1 MKTFSIPYH
10 TGSREFSLPDANVK
24 AVLEA
29 PLHNYKPDAGQEE
42 LVRRALAAPIGSPR
56 LRDLAKGRRKV
67 VLVTSDHTRSVPSR
81 ITLPILLEEIRAG
94 SPDADI
100 TILIA
105 TGLHR
110 ATTLEEQKRM
120 FGEEIVAREKISI
133 NNAFDPSA
141 FVHVCR
147 LPSGADFWVN
157 RLAVECDLL
166 LAEGFIE
173 PHFFAGYSGGRK
185 SILPGVCSRVT
196 VLGNHCAEFIDDP
209 KARMGVLDG
218 NPINR
223 DMERAARMAKL
234 AYIVNVVVNEAH
246 EVVAAFAGDPIEAH
260 HAGCAYLA
268 RYCEVEQKQ
277 KAGIVITSNGGAPLD
292 QNAYQAVKGLTAA
305 ADAAADG
312 AALIICAE
320 CADGIGG
327 DSFYK
332 ALSECA
338 GPTELLEEIRRVPM
352 DETVPDQWQYQ
363 ILARILEKH
372 HVYFVAR
379 KEMEEAVNA
388 MKMEYAPSLEE
399 AYARARALKGAS
411 ARVAVIPNG
420 VSLIIKQENRT
431 TEYAAPKAPAF
442 AVARGSG
449 AAFPQ
454 KEWKH
459 GETL

>member
-1 MKTFSIPYH
+1 MEIKIPYGKTFQTLNIEEGFELLESKIQ
-10 TGSREFSLPDANVK
+10 E
-24 AVLEA
+24 LEA
-29 PLHNYKPDAGQEE
+29 GADGGAI
-42 LVRRALAAPIGSPR
+42 VRAAMDSPIGSPK
-56 LRDLAKGRRKV
+56 LRELAAGKKNA
-67 VLVTSDHTRSVPSR
+67 VLIISDHTRPVPSKD
-81 ITLPILLEEIRAG
+81 IVPFMLEELRAG
-94 SPDADI
+94 NPDIEI
-100 TILIA
+100 TMLVA
-105 TGLHR
+105 TGCHR
-110 ATTLEEQKRM
+110 GTTPEELVHKL
-120 FGEEIVAREKISI
+120 GEDIVSREHIV
-133 NNAFDPSA
+133 
-141 FVHVCR
+141 VHDCDSSPLTDLGP
-147 LPSGADFWVN
+147 LPSGARLVVN
-157 RLAVECDLL
+157 SLVAQAELVVS
-166 LAEGFIE
+166 EGFIE

-196 VLGNHCAEFIDDP
+196 VLGNHCADFIDDP
-209 KARMGVLDG
+209 KARMGVIDA

-234 AYIVNVVVNEAH
+234 AYIVNVVVNEEH

-277 KAGIVITSNGGAPLD
+277 KADIVITSNGGAPLD
-292 QNAYQAVKGLTAA
+292 QNAYQAVKGLTTA

-338 GPTELLEEIRRVPM
+338 GPTELLDEIRRVPM

-388 MKMEYAPSLEE
+388 MKMEFAPSLEE

-420 VSLIIKQENRT
+420 VSLIIKQ
-431 TEYAAPKAPAF
+431 
-442 AVARGSG
+442 
-449 AAFPQ
+449 
-454 KEWKH
+454 
-459 GETL
+459 

>member
-1 MKTFSIPYH
+1 MEIKIPYGKTFQTLNIEEGFELLESKIQ
-10 TGSREFSLPDANVK
+10 E
-24 AVLEA
+24 LEA
-29 PLHNYKPDAGQEE
+29 GADGGAI
-42 LVRRALAAPIGSPR
+42 VRAAMDSPIGSPK
-56 LRDLAKGRRKV
+56 LRELAAGKKNA
-67 VLVTSDHTRSVPSR
+67 VLIISDHTRPVPSKD
-81 ITLPILLEEIRAG
+81 IVPFMLEELRAG
-94 SPDADI
+94 NPDIEI
-100 TILIA
+100 TMLVA
-105 TGLHR
+105 TGCHR
-110 ATTLEEQKRM
+110 GTTPEELVHKL
-120 FGEEIVAREKISI
+120 GEDIVSREHIV
-133 NNAFDPSA
+133 
-141 FVHVCR
+141 VHDCDSSPLTDLGP
-147 LPSGADFWVN
+147 LPSGARLVVN
-157 RLAVECDLL
+157 SLVAQAELVVS
-166 LAEGFIE
+166 EGFIE

-185 SILPGVCSRVT
+185 SILPGICSRVT
-196 VLGNHCAEFIDDP
+196 VLGNHCAAFIDDP
-209 KARMGVLDG
+209 KARMGVIDG

-292 QNAYQAVKGLTAA
+292 QNAYQAVKGLTTA

-388 MKMEYAPSLEE
+388 MKMEYAPSLDE

-420 VSLIIKQENRT
+420 VSLIIKQ
-431 TEYAAPKAPAF
+431 
-442 AVARGSG
+442 
-449 AAFPQ
+449 
-454 KEWKH
+454 
-459 GETL
+459 

>member
-1 MKTFSIPYH
+1 MEIKIPYGKTFQTLNIEEGFELLESKIQ
-10 TGSREFSLPDANVK
+10 E
-24 AVLEA
+24 LEA
-29 PLHNYKPDAGQEE
+29 GADGGAI
-42 LVRRALAAPIGSPR
+42 VRAAMDSPIGSPK
-56 LRDLAKGRRKV
+56 LRELAAGKKNA
-67 VLVTSDHTRSVPSR
+67 VLIISDHTRPVPSKD
-81 ITLPILLEEIRAG
+81 IVPFMLEELRAG
-94 SPDADI
+94 NPDIEI
-100 TILIA
+100 TMLVA
-105 TGLHR
+105 TGCHR
-110 ATTLEEQKRM
+110 GTTPEELVHKL
-120 FGEEIVAREKISI
+120 GEDIVSREHIV
-133 NNAFDPSA
+133 
-141 FVHVCR
+141 VHDCDSSPLTDLGP
-147 LPSGADFWVN
+147 LPSGARLVVN
-157 RLAVECDLL
+157 SLVAQADLVVS
-166 LAEGFIE
+166 EGFIE

-196 VLGNHCAEFIDDP
+196 VLGNHCADFIDDP
-209 KARMGVLDG
+209 KARMGVIDG

-277 KAGIVITSNGGAPLD
+277 KADIVITSNGGAPLD
-292 QNAYQAVKGLTAA
+292 QNAYQAVKGLTTA

-338 GPTELLEEIRRVPM
+338 NPEELLEDIRRVPM

-420 VSLIIKQENRT
+420 VSLIIKQ
-431 TEYAAPKAPAF
+431 
-442 AVARGSG
+442 
-449 AAFPQ
+449 
-454 KEWKH
+454 
-459 GETL
+459 

>member
-1 MKTFSIPYH
+1 MEIKIPYGKTFQTLNIEEGFELLESKIQELEAGADGGAIVRAAMDSPIV
-10 TGSREFSLPDANVK
+10 SPKLRELAAGKKN
-24 AVLEA
+24 AVL
-29 PLHNYKPDAGQEE
+29 
-42 LVRRALAAPIGSPR
+42 II
-56 LRDLAKGRRKV
+56 
-67 VLVTSDHTRSVPSR
+67 SDHTRPVPSKD
-81 ITLPILLEEIRAG
+81 IVPFMLEELRAG
-94 SPDADI
+94 NPDIEI
-100 TILIA
+100 TMLVA
-105 TGLHR
+105 TGCHR
-110 ATTLEEQKRM
+110 GTTPEELVHKL
-120 FGEEIVAREKISI
+120 GEDIVSREHIV
-133 NNAFDPSA
+133 
-141 FVHVCR
+141 VHDCDSSPLTDLGP
-147 LPSGADFWVN
+147 LPSGARLVVN
-157 RLAVECDLL
+157 SLVAQADLVVS
-166 LAEGFIE
+166 EGFIE

-196 VLGNHCAEFIDDP
+196 VLGNHCAAFIDDP
-209 KARMGVLDG
+209 KARMGVIDG

-277 KAGIVITSNGGAPLD
+277 KADIVITSNGGAPLD
-292 QNAYQAVKGLTAA
+292 QNAYQAVKGLTTA

-338 GPTELLEEIRRVPM
+338 GPTELLDEIRRVPM

-420 VSLIIKQENRT
+420 VSLIIKQ
-431 TEYAAPKAPAF
+431 
-442 AVARGSG
+442 
-449 AAFPQ
+449 
-454 KEWKH
+454 
-459 GETL
+459 

>member
-1 MKTFSIPYH
+1 MEIKIPYGKTFQTLNIEEGFELLESKIQELEAGADGGAIVRAAMESPI
-10 TGSREFSLPDANVK
+10 GAPKLRELAAGKKN
-24 AVLEA
+24 AVL
-29 PLHNYKPDAGQEE
+29 
-42 LVRRALAAPIGSPR
+42 II
-56 LRDLAKGRRKV
+56 
-67 VLVTSDHTRSVPSR
+67 SDHTRPVPSKQ
-81 ITLPILLEEIRAG
+81 IVPYMLEELRDG
-94 SPDADI
+94 NPDIDI
-100 TILIA
+100 TMLVA
-105 TGLHR
+105 TGCHR
-110 ATTLEEQKRM
+110 GTTPEELVHKL
-120 FGEEIVAREKISI
+120 GEEIVSREHIV
-133 NNAFDPSA
+133 
-141 FVHVCR
+141 VHDCDSSPLTDLGP
-147 LPSGADFWVN
+147 LPSGARLVVN
-157 RLAVECDLL
+157 SLVAQADLVVS
-166 LAEGFIE
+166 EGFIE

-196 VLGNHCAEFIDDP
+196 VLGNHCADFIDDP
-209 KARMGVLDG
+209 KSRMGVIDG

-246 EVVAAFAGDPIEAH
+246 EVVAAFAGDAIEAH

-268 RYCEVEQKQ
+268 KYCEVEQKR
-277 KAGIVITSNGGAPLD
+277 KADIVITSNGGAPLD
-292 QNAYQAVKGLTAA
+292 QNAYQAVKGLTTA
-305 ADAAADG
+305 ADAAAEG

-338 GPTELLEEIRRVPM
+338 GPTKLLEEIRRIPM

-372 HVYFVAR
+372 RVYFVAR

-411 ARVAVIPNG
+411 ASVAVIPNG
-420 VSLIIKQENRT
+420 VSLIIKQ
-431 TEYAAPKAPAF
+431 
-442 AVARGSG
+442 
-449 AAFPQ
+449 
-454 KEWKH
+454 
-459 GETL
+459 

>member
-1 MKTFSIPYH
+1 MEIKIPYGK
-10 TGSREFSLPDANVK
+10 TCQTLEIKEEFQLIESKIQELGRAADEDKIVLDAM
-24 AVLEA
+24 AS
-29 PLHNYKPDAGQEE
+29 
-42 LVRRALAAPIGSPR
+42 PIASPR
-56 LRDLAKGRRKV
+56 LRELAAGKKNAV
-67 VLVTSDHTRSVPSR
+67 VIISDHTRPVPSKKIIPHMLAELR
-81 ITLPILLEEIRAG
+81 EGNPDIDITLLV
-94 SPDADI
+94 
-100 TILIA
+100 A
-105 TGLHR
+105 TGCHR
-110 ATTLEEQKRM
+110 GTTPDELVHKL
-120 FGEEIVAREKISI
+120 GEDIASREHI
-133 NNAFDPSA
+133 A
-141 FVHVCR
+141 VHDCDSSPLTDLGP
-147 LPSGADFWVN
+147 LPSGARLVVN
-157 RLAVECDLL
+157 SLVAQADLVVS
-166 LAEGFIE
+166 EGFIE

-196 VLGNHCAEFIDDP
+196 VLGNHCAAFIDDP
-209 KARMGVLDG
+209 KARMGVIDG

-277 KAGIVITSNGGAPLD
+277 KADIVITSNGGAPLD
-292 QNAYQAVKGLTAA
+292 QNAYQAVKGLTTA

-338 GPTELLEEIRRVPM
+338 GPTELLDEIRRVPM

-411 ARVAVIPNG
+411 AGVAVIPNG
-420 VSLIIKQENRT
+420 VSLIIKQ
-431 TEYAAPKAPAF
+431 
-442 AVARGSG
+442 
-449 AAFPQ
+449 
-454 KEWKH
+454 
-459 GETL
+459 

>member
-1 MKTFSIPYH
+1 MEIKIPYGKTFQTLNIEEGFELLESKIQ
-10 TGSREFSLPDANVK
+10 E
-24 AVLEA
+24 LEA
-29 PLHNYKPDAGQEE
+29 GADGGAI
-42 LVRRALAAPIGSPR
+42 VRAAMDSPIGSPK
-56 LRDLAKGRRKV
+56 LRELAAGKKNA
-67 VLVTSDHTRSVPSR
+67 VLIISDHTRPVPSKD
-81 ITLPILLEEIRAG
+81 IVPFMLEELRAG
-94 SPDADI
+94 NPDIEI
-100 TILIA
+100 TMLVA
-105 TGLHR
+105 TGCHR
-110 ATTLEEQKRM
+110 GTTPEELVHKL
-120 FGEEIVAREKISI
+120 GEDIVSREHIV
-133 NNAFDPSA
+133 
-141 FVHVCR
+141 VHDCDSSPLTDLGP
-147 LPSGADFWVN
+147 LPSGARLVVN
-157 RLAVECDLL
+157 SLVANADLVVS
-166 LAEGFIE
+166 EGFIE
-173 PHFFAGYSGGRK
+173 PHFFAGFSGGRK

-196 VLGNHCAEFIDDP
+196 VLGNHCAAFIDDP
-209 KARMGVLDG
+209 KARMGVIDG

-268 RYCEVEQKQ
+268 RYCEVEQER
-277 KAGIVITSNGGAPLD
+277 KADIVITSNGGAPLD
-292 QNAYQAVKGLTAA
+292 QNAYQAVKGLTTA

-420 VSLIIKQENRT
+420 VSLIIKQ
-431 TEYAAPKAPAF
+431 
-442 AVARGSG
+442 
-449 AAFPQ
+449 
-454 KEWKH
+454 
-459 GETL
+459 

>member
-1 MKTFSIPYH
+1 MEIKIPYGKTFQTLNIEEGFELLESKIQ
-10 TGSREFSLPDANVK
+10 E
-24 AVLEA
+24 LEA
-29 PLHNYKPDAGQEE
+29 GADGGAI
-42 LVRRALAAPIGSPR
+42 VRAAMDSPIGSPK
-56 LRDLAKGRRKV
+56 LRELAAGKKNA
-67 VLVTSDHTRSVPSR
+67 VLIISDHTRPVPSKD
-81 ITLPILLEEIRAG
+81 IVPFMLEELRAG
-94 SPDADI
+94 NPDIEI
-100 TILIA
+100 TMLVA
-105 TGLHR
+105 TGCHR
-110 ATTLEEQKRM
+110 GTTPEELVHKL
-120 FGEEIVAREKISI
+120 GEDIVSREHIV
-133 NNAFDPSA
+133 
-141 FVHVCR
+141 VHDCDSSPLTDLGP
-147 LPSGADFWVN
+147 LPSGARLVVN
-157 RLAVECDLL
+157 SLVAQADLVVS
-166 LAEGFIE
+166 EGFIE

-196 VLGNHCAEFIDDP
+196 VLGNHCAAFIDDP
-209 KARMGVLDG
+209 KARMGVIDG

-292 QNAYQAVKGLTAA
+292 QNAYQAVKGLTTA

-379 KEMEEAVNA
+379 KDMEEAVNA

-420 VSLIIKQENRT
+420 VSLIIKQ
-431 TEYAAPKAPAF
+431 
-442 AVARGSG
+442 
-449 AAFPQ
+449 
-454 KEWKH
+454 
-459 GETL
+459 

>member
-1 MKTFSIPYH
+1 MEIKIPYGKTFQTLNIEEGFELLESKIQ
-10 TGSREFSLPDANVK
+10 E
-24 AVLEA
+24 LEA
-29 PLHNYKPDAGQEE
+29 GADGGAI
-42 LVRRALAAPIGSPR
+42 VRAAMDSPIGSPK
-56 LRDLAKGRRKV
+56 LRELATGKKNA
-67 VLVTSDHTRSVPSR
+67 VLIISDHTRPVPSKD
-81 ITLPILLEEIRAG
+81 IVPFMLEELRAG
-94 SPDADI
+94 NPDIEI
-100 TILIA
+100 TMLVA
-105 TGLHR
+105 TGCHR
-110 ATTLEEQKRM
+110 GTTPEELVHKL
-120 FGEEIVAREKISI
+120 GEDIVSREHIV
-133 NNAFDPSA
+133 
-141 FVHVCR
+141 VHDCDSSPLTDLGP
-147 LPSGADFWVN
+147 LPSGARLVVN
-157 RLAVECDLL
+157 SLVAQAELVVS
-166 LAEGFIE
+166 EGFIE

-196 VLGNHCAEFIDDP
+196 VLGNHCADFIDDP

-234 AYIVNVVVNEAH
+234 AYIVNVVVNEDH
-246 EVVAAFAGDPIEAH
+246 EVVAAFAGDAVEAH

-268 RYCEVEQKQ
+268 KYCEVEQER
-277 KAGIVITSNGGAPLD
+277 KADIVITSNGGAPLD
-292 QNAYQAVKGLTAA
+292 QNAYQAVKGLTTA

-332 ALSECA
+332 ALSKCA
-338 GPTELLEEIRRVPM
+338 NPEELLEDIRRVPM

-388 MKMEYAPSLEE
+388 MKMEYAPTLEE

-411 ARVAVIPNG
+411 SSVAVIPNG
-420 VSLIIKQENRT
+420 VSLIIKQ
-431 TEYAAPKAPAF
+431 
-442 AVARGSG
+442 
-449 AAFPQ
+449 
-454 KEWKH
+454 
-459 GETL
+459 

>member
-1 MKTFSIPYH
+1 MEIKIPYGKTFQTLNIEEGFELLESKIQ
-10 TGSREFSLPDANVK
+10 E
-24 AVLEA
+24 LEA
-29 PLHNYKPDAGQEE
+29 GADGGAI
-42 LVRRALAAPIGSPR
+42 VRAAMDSPIGSPK
-56 LRDLAKGRRKV
+56 LRELAAGKKNA
-67 VLVTSDHTRSVPSR
+67 VLIISDHTRPVPSKD
-81 ITLPILLEEIRAG
+81 IVPFMLEELRAG
-94 SPDADI
+94 NPDIEI
-100 TILIA
+100 TMLVA
-105 TGLHR
+105 TGCHR
-110 ATTLEEQKRM
+110 GTTPEELVHKL
-120 FGEEIVAREKISI
+120 GEDIVSREHIV
-133 NNAFDPSA
+133 
-141 FVHVCR
+141 VHDCDSSPLTDLGP
-147 LPSGADFWVN
+147 LPSGARLVVN
-157 RLAVECDLL
+157 SLVAQADLVVS
-166 LAEGFIE
+166 EGFIE

-196 VLGNHCAEFIDDP
+196 VLGNHCAAFIDDP
-209 KARMGVLDG
+209 KARMGVIDG

-277 KAGIVITSNGGAPLD
+277 KADIVITSNGGAPLD
-292 QNAYQAVKGLTAA
+292 QNAYQAVKGLTTA

-338 GPTELLEEIRRVPM
+338 GPTELLDEIRRVPM

-411 ARVAVIPNG
+411 AGVAVIPNG
-420 VSLIIKQENRT
+420 VSLIIKQ
-431 TEYAAPKAPAF
+431 
-442 AVARGSG
+442 
-449 AAFPQ
+449 
-454 KEWKH
+454 
-459 GETL
+459 

>member
-1 MKTFSIPYH
+1 MEIKIPYGKTFQTLNIEEGFELLESKIQ
-10 TGSREFSLPDANVK
+10 E
-24 AVLEA
+24 LEA
-29 PLHNYKPDAGQEE
+29 GADGGAI
-42 LVRRALAAPIGSPR
+42 VRAAMDSPIGSPK
-56 LRDLAKGRRKV
+56 LRELAAGKKNA
-67 VLVTSDHTRSVPSR
+67 VLIISDHTRPVPSKD
-81 ITLPILLEEIRAG
+81 IVPFMLEELRAG
-94 SPDADI
+94 NPDIEI
-100 TILIA
+100 TMLVA
-105 TGLHR
+105 TGCHR
-110 ATTLEEQKRM
+110 GTTPEELVHKL
-120 FGEEIVAREKISI
+120 GEDIVSREHIV
-133 NNAFDPSA
+133 
-141 FVHVCR
+141 VHDCDSSPLTDLGP
-147 LPSGADFWVN
+147 LPSGARLVVN
-157 RLAVECDLL
+157 SLVAQAELVVS
-166 LAEGFIE
+166 EGFIE

-196 VLGNHCAEFIDDP
+196 VLGNHCADFIDDP
-209 KARMGVLDG
+209 KARMGVIDG

-277 KAGIVITSNGGAPLD
+277 KADIVITSNGGAPLD
-292 QNAYQAVKGLTAA
+292 QNAYQSVKGLTTA

-338 GPTELLEEIRRVPM
+338 NPEELLEEIRRVPM

-420 VSLIIKQENRT
+420 VSLIIKQ
-431 TEYAAPKAPAF
+431 
-442 AVARGSG
+442 
-449 AAFPQ
+449 
-454 KEWKH
+454 
-459 GETL
+459 

>member
-1 MKTFSIPYH
+1 MEIKIPYGKTFQTLNIEEGFELLESKIQ
-10 TGSREFSLPDANVK
+10 E
-24 AVLEA
+24 LEA
-29 PLHNYKPDAGQEE
+29 GADGGAI
-42 LVRRALAAPIGSPR
+42 VRAAMDSTIGSPK
-56 LRDLAKGRRKV
+56 LRELAVGKKNA
-67 VLVTSDHTRSVPSR
+67 VLIISDHTRPVPSKD
-81 ITLPILLEEIRAG
+81 IVPFMLEELRAG
-94 SPDADI
+94 NPDIEI
-100 TILIA
+100 TMLVA
-105 TGLHR
+105 TGCHR
-110 ATTLEEQKRM
+110 GTTPEELVHKL
-120 FGEEIVAREKISI
+120 GEDIVSREHIV
-133 NNAFDPSA
+133 
-141 FVHVCR
+141 VHDCDSSPLTDLGP
-147 LPSGADFWVN
+147 LPSGARLVVN
-157 RLAVECDLL
+157 SLVAQADLVVS
-166 LAEGFIE
+166 EGFIE

-234 AYIVNVVVNEAH
+234 AYIVNVVVNEEH
-246 EVVAAFAGDPIEAH
+246 EVVAAFAGDAVEAH

-268 RYCEVEQKQ
+268 KYCEVEQER
-277 KAGIVITSNGGAPLD
+277 KADIVITSNGGAPLD
-292 QNAYQAVKGLTAA
+292 QNAYQAVKGLTTA

-338 GPTELLEEIRRVPM
+338 NPEELLEDIRRVPM

-388 MKMEYAPSLEE
+388 MKMEYAPTLEE

-411 ARVAVIPNG
+411 SSVAVIPNG
-420 VSLIIKQENRT
+420 VSLIIKQ
-431 TEYAAPKAPAF
+431 
-442 AVARGSG
+442 
-449 AAFPQ
+449 
-454 KEWKH
+454 
-459 GETL
+459 

>member
-1 MKTFSIPYH
+1 MEIKIPYGKTFQTLNIEEGFELLESKIQ
-10 TGSREFSLPDANVK
+10 E
-24 AVLEA
+24 LEA
-29 PLHNYKPDAGQEE
+29 GADGGAI
-42 LVRRALAAPIGSPR
+42 VRAAMDSPIGSPK
-56 LRDLAKGRRKV
+56 LRELAAGKKNA
-67 VLVTSDHTRSVPSR
+67 VLIISDHTRPVPSKD
-81 ITLPILLEEIRAG
+81 IVPFMLEELRAG
-94 SPDADI
+94 NPDIEI
-100 TILIA
+100 TMLVA
-105 TGLHR
+105 TGCHR
-110 ATTLEEQKRM
+110 GTTPEELVHKL
-120 FGEEIVAREKISI
+120 GEDIVSREHIV
-133 NNAFDPSA
+133 
-141 FVHVCR
+141 VHDCDSSPLTDLGP
-147 LPSGADFWVN
+147 LPSGARLVVN
-157 RLAVECDLL
+157 SLVAQADLVVS
-166 LAEGFIE
+166 EGFIE

-196 VLGNHCAEFIDDP
+196 VLGNHCADFIDDP
-209 KARMGVLDG
+209 KARMGVIDG

-277 KAGIVITSNGGAPLD
+277 KADIVITSNGGAPLD
-292 QNAYQAVKGLTAA
+292 QNAYQAVKGLTTA

-420 VSLIIKQENRT
+420 VSLIIKQ
-431 TEYAAPKAPAF
+431 
-442 AVARGSG
+442 
-449 AAFPQ
+449 
-454 KEWKH
+454 
-459 GETL
+459 

>member
-1 MKTFSIPYH
+1 MEIKIPYGKTFQTLNIEEGFELLESKIQ
-10 TGSREFSLPDANVK
+10 E
-24 AVLEA
+24 LEA
-29 PLHNYKPDAGQEE
+29 GADGGAI
-42 LVRRALAAPIGSPR
+42 VRAAMDSPIGSPK
-56 LRDLAKGRRKV
+56 LRELAAGKKNA
-67 VLVTSDHTRSVPSR
+67 VLIISDHTRPVPSKD
-81 ITLPILLEEIRAG
+81 IVPFMLEELRAG
-94 SPDADI
+94 NPDIEI
-100 TILIA
+100 TMLVA
-105 TGLHR
+105 TGCHR
-110 ATTLEEQKRM
+110 GTTPEELVHKL
-120 FGEEIVAREKISI
+120 GEDIVSREHIV
-133 NNAFDPSA
+133 
-141 FVHVCR
+141 VHDCDSSPLTDLGP
-147 LPSGADFWVN
+147 LPSGARLVVN
-157 RLAVECDLL
+157 SLVAQADLVVS
-166 LAEGFIE
+166 EGFIE

-196 VLGNHCAEFIDDP
+196 VLGNHCADFIDDP
-209 KARMGVLDG
+209 KARMGVIDG

-277 KAGIVITSNGGAPLD
+277 KADIVITSNGGAPLD
-292 QNAYQAVKGLTAA
+292 QNAYQAVKGLTTA

-338 GPTELLEEIRRVPM
+338 GPTELLGEIRRVPM

-420 VSLIIKQENRT
+420 VSLIIKQ
-431 TEYAAPKAPAF
+431 
-442 AVARGSG
+442 
-449 AAFPQ
+449 
-454 KEWKH
+454 
-459 GETL
+459 

>member
-1 MKTFSIPYH
+1 MEIKIPYGKTFQTLNIEEGFELLESKIQELEAGADGGAVVREAMESPV
-10 TGSREFSLPDANVK
+10 GSPKLRELAAGKKN
-24 AVLEA
+24 AVLI
-29 PLHNYKPDAGQEE
+29 
-42 LVRRALAAPIGSPR
+42 V
-56 LRDLAKGRRKV
+56 
-67 VLVTSDHTRSVPSR
+67 SDHTRPVPSKDIVPYMLAELR
-81 ITLPILLEEIRAG
+81 EGNPDIDITLLV
-94 SPDADI
+94 
-100 TILIA
+100 A
-105 TGLHR
+105 TGCHR
-110 ATTLEEQKRM
+110 GTTPEELVHKL
-120 FGEEIVAREKISI
+120 GEDIASREHIV
-133 NNAFDPSA
+133 
-141 FVHVCR
+141 VHDCDSSPLTDLGP
-147 LPSGADFWVN
+147 LPSGARLVVN
-157 RLAVECDLL
+157 SLVAQADLVVS
-166 LAEGFIE
+166 EGFIE

-196 VLGNHCAEFIDDP
+196 VLGNHCAAFIDDT
-209 KARMGVLDG
+209 KARMGVIDG

-246 EVVAAFAGDPIEAH
+246 EVVAAFAGDPVEAH

-268 RYCEVEQKQ
+268 KYCEVEQKR
-277 KAGIVITSNGGAPLD
+277 KADIVITSNGGAPLD
-292 QNAYQAVKGLTAA
+292 QNAYQAVKGLTTA

-372 HVYFVAR
+372 HVYFVAS
-379 KEMEEAVNA
+379 KDMEKAVNA

-411 ARVAVIPNG
+411 ASVTVIPNG
-420 VSLIIKQENRT
+420 VSLIIKQ
-431 TEYAAPKAPAF
+431 
-442 AVARGSG
+442 
-449 AAFPQ
+449 
-454 KEWKH
+454 
-459 GETL
+459 

>member
-1 MKTFSIPYH
+1 MEIKIPYGKTFQTLNIEEGFELLESKIQ
-10 TGSREFSLPDANVK
+10 E
-24 AVLEA
+24 LEA
-29 PLHNYKPDAGQEE
+29 GADGGAI
-42 LVRRALAAPIGSPR
+42 VRAAMDSPIGSPK
-56 LRDLAKGRRKV
+56 LRELAAGKKNA
-67 VLVTSDHTRSVPSR
+67 VLIISDHTRPVPSKD
-81 ITLPILLEEIRAG
+81 IVPFMLEELRVG
-94 SPDADI
+94 NPDIEI
-100 TILIA
+100 TMLVA
-105 TGLHR
+105 TGCHR
-110 ATTLEEQKRM
+110 GTTPEELVHKL
-120 FGEEIVAREKISI
+120 GEDIVSREHIV
-133 NNAFDPSA
+133 
-141 FVHVCR
+141 VHDCDSSPLTDLGP
-147 LPSGADFWVN
+147 LPSGARLVVN
-157 RLAVECDLL
+157 SLVAQAELVVS
-166 LAEGFIE
+166 EGFIE

-196 VLGNHCAEFIDDP
+196 VLGNHCAAFIDDP
-209 KARMGVLDG
+209 KARMGVIDG

-277 KAGIVITSNGGAPLD
+277 KADIVITSNGGAPLD
-292 QNAYQAVKGLTAA
+292 QNAYQAVKGLTTA

-388 MKMEYAPSLEE
+388 MKMEYAPTLEE

-411 ARVAVIPNG
+411 SSVAVIPNG
-420 VSLIIKQENRT
+420 VSLIIKQ
-431 TEYAAPKAPAF
+431 
-442 AVARGSG
+442 
-449 AAFPQ
+449 
-454 KEWKH
+454 
-459 GETL
+459 

>member
-1 MKTFSIPYH
+1 MEIKIPYGKTFQTLNIEEGFELLESKIQ
-10 TGSREFSLPDANVK
+10 E
-24 AVLEA
+24 LEA
-29 PLHNYKPDAGQEE
+29 GADGGAI
-42 LVRRALAAPIGSPR
+42 VRAAMDSPIGSPK
-56 LRDLAKGRRKV
+56 LRELAAGKKNA
-67 VLVTSDHTRSVPSR
+67 VLIISDHTRPVPSKD
-81 ITLPILLEEIRAG
+81 IVPFMLEELRAG
-94 SPDADI
+94 NPDIEI
-100 TILIA
+100 TMLVA
-105 TGLHR
+105 TGCHR
-110 ATTLEEQKRM
+110 GTTPEELVHKL
-120 FGEEIVAREKISI
+120 GEDIVSREHIV
-133 NNAFDPSA
+133 
-141 FVHVCR
+141 VHDCDSSPLTDLGP
-147 LPSGADFWVN
+147 LPSGARLVVN
-157 RLAVECDLL
+157 SLVAQADLVVS
-166 LAEGFIE
+166 EGFIE

-196 VLGNHCAEFIDDP
+196 VLGNHCADFIDDP
-209 KARMGVLDG
+209 KARMGVIDG

-292 QNAYQAVKGLTAA
+292 QNAYQAVKGLTTA

-379 KEMEEAVNA
+379 KDMEEAVNA

-420 VSLIIKQENRT
+420 VSLIIKQ
-431 TEYAAPKAPAF
+431 
-442 AVARGSG
+442 
-449 AAFPQ
+449 
-454 KEWKH
+454 
-459 GETL
+459 

>member
-1 MKTFSIPYH
+1 MEIKIPYGKTFQTLNIEEGFELLESKIQ
-10 TGSREFSLPDANVK
+10 E
-24 AVLEA
+24 LEA
-29 PLHNYKPDAGQEE
+29 GADGGAI
-42 LVRRALAAPIGSPR
+42 VRAAMDSPIGSPK
-56 LRDLAKGRRKV
+56 LRELAAGKKNA
-67 VLVTSDHTRSVPSR
+67 VLIISDHTRPVPSKD
-81 ITLPILLEEIRAG
+81 IVPFMLEELRAG
-94 SPDADI
+94 NPDIEI
-100 TILIA
+100 TMLVA
-105 TGLHR
+105 TGCHR
-110 ATTLEEQKRM
+110 GTTPEELVHKL
-120 FGEEIVAREKISI
+120 GEDIVSREHIV
-133 NNAFDPSA
+133 
-141 FVHVCR
+141 VHDCDSSPLTDLGP
-147 LPSGADFWVN
+147 LPSGARLVVN
-157 RLAVECDLL
+157 SLVAQADLVVS
-166 LAEGFIE
+166 EGFIE

-196 VLGNHCAEFIDDP
+196 VLGNHCAAFIDDP
-209 KARMGVLDG
+209 KARMGVIDG

-277 KAGIVITSNGGAPLD
+277 KADIVITSNGGAPLD
-292 QNAYQAVKGLTAA
+292 QNAYQAVKGLTTA

-379 KEMEEAVNA
+379 KDMEEAVNA

-420 VSLIIKQENRT
+420 VSLIIKQ
-431 TEYAAPKAPAF
+431 
-442 AVARGSG
+442 
-449 AAFPQ
+449 
-454 KEWKH
+454 
-459 GETL
+459 

>member
-1 MKTFSIPYH
+1 MEIKIPYGKTFQTLNIEEGFELLESKIQ
-10 TGSREFSLPDANVK
+10 E
-24 AVLEA
+24 LEA
-29 PLHNYKPDAGQEE
+29 GADGGAI
-42 LVRRALAAPIGSPR
+42 VRAAMDSPIGSPK
-56 LRDLAKGRRKV
+56 LRELAAGKKNA
-67 VLVTSDHTRSVPSR
+67 VLIISDHTRPVPSKD
-81 ITLPILLEEIRAG
+81 IVPFMLEELRAG
-94 SPDADI
+94 NPDIEI
-100 TILIA
+100 TMLVA
-105 TGLHR
+105 TGCHR
-110 ATTLEEQKRM
+110 GTTPEELVHKL
-120 FGEEIVAREKISI
+120 GEDIVSREHIV
-133 NNAFDPSA
+133 
-141 FVHVCR
+141 VHDCDSSPLTDLGP
-147 LPSGADFWVN
+147 LPSGARLVVN
-157 RLAVECDLL
+157 SLVAQAELVVS
-166 LAEGFIE
+166 EGFIE

-196 VLGNHCAEFIDDP
+196 VLGNHCADFIDDP
-209 KARMGVLDG
+209 KARMGVIDG

-277 KAGIVITSNGGAPLD
+277 KADIVITSNGGAPLD
-292 QNAYQAVKGLTAA
+292 QNAYQAVKGLTTA

-338 GPTELLEEIRRVPM
+338 NPEALLEDIRRVPM

-420 VSLIIKQENRT
+420 VSLIIKQ
-431 TEYAAPKAPAF
+431 
-442 AVARGSG
+442 
-449 AAFPQ
+449 
-454 KEWKH
+454 
-459 GETL
+459 

>member
-1 MKTFSIPYH
+1 MEIKIPYGKTFQTLNIEEGFELLESKIQ
-10 TGSREFSLPDANVK
+10 E
-24 AVLEA
+24 LEA
-29 PLHNYKPDAGQEE
+29 GADGGAI
-42 LVRRALAAPIGSPR
+42 VRAAMDSPIGSPK
-56 LRDLAKGRRKV
+56 LRELAAGKKNA
-67 VLVTSDHTRSVPSR
+67 VLIISDHTRPVPSKD
-81 ITLPILLEEIRAG
+81 IVPFMLEELRAG
-94 SPDADI
+94 NPDIEI
-100 TILIA
+100 TMLVA
-105 TGLHR
+105 TGCHR
-110 ATTLEEQKRM
+110 GTTPEELVHKL
-120 FGEEIVAREKISI
+120 GEDIVSREHIV
-133 NNAFDPSA
+133 
-141 FVHVCR
+141 VHDCDSSPLTDLGP
-147 LPSGADFWVN
+147 LPSGARLVVN
-157 RLAVECDLL
+157 SLVAQADLVVS
-166 LAEGFIE
+166 EGFIE

-234 AYIVNVVVNEAH
+234 AYIVNVVVNEEH
-246 EVVAAFAGDPIEAH
+246 EVVAAFAGDAVEAH

-268 RYCEVEQKQ
+268 KYCEVEQER
-277 KAGIVITSNGGAPLD
+277 KADIVITSNGGAPLD
-292 QNAYQAVKGLTAA
+292 QNAYQAVKGLTTA

-338 GPTELLEEIRRVPM
+338 NPEELLEDIRRVPM

-388 MKMEYAPSLEE
+388 MKMEYAPTLEE

-411 ARVAVIPNG
+411 SSVAVIPNG
-420 VSLIIKQENRT
+420 VSLIIKQ
-431 TEYAAPKAPAF
+431 
-442 AVARGSG
+442 
-449 AAFPQ
+449 
-454 KEWKH
+454 
-459 GETL
+459 

>member
-1 MKTFSIPYH
+1 MEIKIPYGK
-10 TGSREFSLPDANVK
+10 TYQTLEIKEDFQLIESKIQELGKAADEDKIVLDAM
-24 AVLEA
+24 
-29 PLHNYKPDAGQEE
+29 
-42 LVRRALAAPIGSPR
+42 AAPIASPR
-56 LRDLAKGRRKV
+56 LRELAAGKKNAV
-67 VLVTSDHTRSVPSR
+67 VIISDHTRPVPSKR
-81 ITLPILLEEIRAG
+81 IIPHMLAELREGNPDIEITLLV
-94 SPDADI
+94 
-100 TILIA
+100 A
-105 TGLHR
+105 TGCHR
-110 ATTLEEQKRM
+110 GTTPDELVHKL
-120 FGEEIVAREKISI
+120 GEEIASREHIV
-133 NNAFDPSA
+133 
-141 FVHVCR
+141 VHDCDASPLTDLGA
-147 LPSGADFWVN
+147 LPSGARLVVN
-157 RLAVECDLL
+157 SLVAKADLVVS
-166 LAEGFIE
+166 EGFIE

-234 AYIVNVVVNEAH
+234 AYIVNVVVNEDH
-246 EVVAAFAGDPIEAH
+246 EVVAAFAGDAVEAH

-268 RYCEVEQKQ
+268 KYCEVEQER
-277 KAGIVITSNGGAPLD
+277 KADIVITSNGGAPLD
-292 QNAYQAVKGLTAA
+292 QNAYQAVKGLTTA

-338 GPTELLEEIRRVPM
+338 NPEELLEDIRRVPM

-399 AYARARALKGAS
+399 AFARARALKGAS

-420 VSLIIKQENRT
+420 VSLIIKQ
-431 TEYAAPKAPAF
+431 
-442 AVARGSG
+442 
-449 AAFPQ
+449 
-454 KEWKH
+454 
-459 GETL
+459 

>member
-1 MKTFSIPYH
+1 MEIKIPYGKTFQTLNIEEGFELLESKIQ
-10 TGSREFSLPDANVK
+10 E
-24 AVLEA
+24 LEA
-29 PLHNYKPDAGQEE
+29 GANGGAI
-42 LVRRALAAPIGSPR
+42 VRAAMDSPIGSPK
-56 LRDLAKGRRKV
+56 LRELAAGKKNA
-67 VLVTSDHTRSVPSR
+67 VLIISDHTRPVPSKD
-81 ITLPILLEEIRAG
+81 IVPFMLEELRAG
-94 SPDADI
+94 NPDIEI
-100 TILIA
+100 TMLVA
-105 TGLHR
+105 TGCHR
-110 ATTLEEQKRM
+110 GTTPEELVHKL
-120 FGEEIVAREKISI
+120 GEDIVSREHIV
-133 NNAFDPSA
+133 
-141 FVHVCR
+141 VHDCDSSPLTDLGP
-147 LPSGADFWVN
+147 LPSGARLVVN
-157 RLAVECDLL
+157 SLVAQADLVVS
-166 LAEGFIE
+166 EGFIE

-196 VLGNHCAEFIDDP
+196 VLGNHCADFIDDP
-209 KARMGVLDG
+209 KARMGVIDG

-223 DMERAARMAKL
+223 DMERAARMARL

-268 RYCEVEQKQ
+268 RYCEVEQKR
-277 KAGIVITSNGGAPLD
+277 KADIVITSNGGAPLD
-292 QNAYQAVKGLTAA
+292 QNAYQAVKGLTTA

-379 KEMEEAVNA
+379 KDMEEAVNA

-420 VSLIIKQENRT
+420 VSLIIKQ
-431 TEYAAPKAPAF
+431 
-442 AVARGSG
+442 
-449 AAFPQ
+449 
-454 KEWKH
+454 
-459 GETL
+459 

>member
-1 MKTFSIPYH
+1 MEIKIPYGKTFQTLNIEEGFELLESKIQELEAGADGGAIVRAAMDSPV
-10 TGSREFSLPDANVK
+10 GSPKLRELAAGKKN
-24 AVLEA
+24 AVL
-29 PLHNYKPDAGQEE
+29 
-42 LVRRALAAPIGSPR
+42 II
-56 LRDLAKGRRKV
+56 
-67 VLVTSDHTRSVPSR
+67 SDHTRPVPSKD
-81 ITLPILLEEIRAG
+81 IVPFMLEELRAG
-94 SPDADI
+94 NPDIEI
-100 TILIA
+100 TMLVA
-105 TGLHR
+105 TGCHR
-110 ATTLEEQKRM
+110 GTTPEELVHKL
-120 FGEEIVAREKISI
+120 GEDIVSREHIV
-133 NNAFDPSA
+133 
-141 FVHVCR
+141 VHDCDSSPLTDLGP
-147 LPSGADFWVN
+147 LPSGARLVVN
-157 RLAVECDLL
+157 SLVAQADLVVS
-166 LAEGFIE
+166 EGFIE

-196 VLGNHCAEFIDDP
+196 VLGNHCADFIDDP
-209 KARMGVLDG
+209 KARMGVIDG

-292 QNAYQAVKGLTAA
+292 QNAYQAVKGLTTA

-320 CADGIGG
+320 CADGVGG

-420 VSLIIKQENRT
+420 VSLIIKQ
-431 TEYAAPKAPAF
+431 
-442 AVARGSG
+442 
-449 AAFPQ
+449 
-454 KEWKH
+454 
-459 GETL
+459 

>member
-1 MKTFSIPYH
+1 MEIKIPYGKTFQTLNIEEGFELLESKIQ
-10 TGSREFSLPDANVK
+10 E
-24 AVLEA
+24 LEA
-29 PLHNYKPDAGQEE
+29 GADGGAI
-42 LVRRALAAPIGSPR
+42 VRAAMDSPIGSPK
-56 LRDLAKGRRKV
+56 LRELAVGKKNA
-67 VLVTSDHTRSVPSR
+67 VLIISDHTRPVPSKD
-81 ITLPILLEEIRAG
+81 IVPFMLEELRAG
-94 SPDADI
+94 NPDIEI
-100 TILIA
+100 TMLVA
-105 TGLHR
+105 TGCHR
-110 ATTLEEQKRM
+110 GTTPEELVHKL
-120 FGEEIVAREKISI
+120 GEDIVSREHIV
-133 NNAFDPSA
+133 
-141 FVHVCR
+141 VHDCDSSPLTDLGP
-147 LPSGADFWVN
+147 LPSGARLVVN
-157 RLAVECDLL
+157 SLVAQADLVVS
-166 LAEGFIE
+166 EGFIE

-196 VLGNHCAEFIDDP
+196 VLGNHCADFIDDP
-209 KARMGVLDG
+209 KARMGVIDG

-234 AYIVNVVVNEAH
+234 AYIVNVVVNEEH

-277 KAGIVITSNGGAPLD
+277 KADIVITSNGGAPLD
-292 QNAYQAVKGLTAA
+292 QNAYQAVKGLTTA

-312 AALIICAE
+312 GALIICAE

-332 ALSECA
+332 ALSECV

-411 ARVAVIPNG
+411 ACVAVIPNG
-420 VSLIIKQENRT
+420 VSLIIKQ
-431 TEYAAPKAPAF
+431 
-442 AVARGSG
+442 
-449 AAFPQ
+449 
-454 KEWKH
+454 
-459 GETL
+459 

>member
-1 MKTFSIPYH
+1 MEIKIPYGKTFQTLNIEEGFELLESKIQ
-10 TGSREFSLPDANVK
+10 E
-24 AVLEA
+24 LEA
-29 PLHNYKPDAGQEE
+29 GADGGAI
-42 LVRRALAAPIGSPR
+42 VRAAMDSPIGSPK
-56 LRDLAKGRRKV
+56 LRELAAGKKNA
-67 VLVTSDHTRSVPSR
+67 VLIISDHTRPVPSKD
-81 ITLPILLEEIRAG
+81 IVPFMLEELRAG
-94 SPDADI
+94 NPDIEI
-100 TILIA
+100 TMLVA
-105 TGLHR
+105 TGCHR
-110 ATTLEEQKRM
+110 GTTPEELVHKL
-120 FGEEIVAREKISI
+120 GEDIVSREHIV
-133 NNAFDPSA
+133 
-141 FVHVCR
+141 VHDCDSSPLTDLGP
-147 LPSGADFWVN
+147 LPSGARLVVN
-157 RLAVECDLL
+157 SLVAQAELVVS
-166 LAEGFIE
+166 EGFIE

-196 VLGNHCAEFIDDP
+196 VLGNHCADFIDDP
-209 KARMGVLDG
+209 KARMGVIDG

-277 KAGIVITSNGGAPLD
+277 KADIVITSNGGAPLD
-292 QNAYQAVKGLTAA
+292 QNAYQAVKGLTTA

-379 KEMEEAVNA
+379 EDMAEAINA

-399 AYARARALKGAS
+399 AYARALAQKGPS
-411 ARVAVIPNG
+411 PSVTVIPNG
-420 VSLIIKQENRT
+420 VSLIIKQ
-431 TEYAAPKAPAF
+431 
-442 AVARGSG
+442 
-449 AAFPQ
+449 
-454 KEWKH
+454 
-459 GETL
+459 

>member
-1 MKTFSIPYH
+1 MEIKIPYGKTFQTLNIEEGFELLESKIQ
-10 TGSREFSLPDANVK
+10 E
-24 AVLEA
+24 LEA
-29 PLHNYKPDAGQEE
+29 GADGGAI
-42 LVRRALAAPIGSPR
+42 VRAAMDSPIGSPK
-56 LRDLAKGRRKV
+56 LRELAAGKKNAV
-67 VLVTSDHTRSVPSR
+67 VIISDHTRPVPSKD
-81 ITLPILLEEIRAG
+81 IVPFMLEELRAG
-94 SPDADI
+94 NPDIEI
-100 TILIA
+100 TMLVA
-105 TGLHR
+105 TGCHR
-110 ATTLEEQKRM
+110 GTTPEELVHKL
-120 FGEEIVAREKISI
+120 GEDIVSREHIV
-133 NNAFDPSA
+133 
-141 FVHVCR
+141 VHDCDSSPLTDLGP
-147 LPSGADFWVN
+147 LPSGARLVVN
-157 RLAVECDLL
+157 SLVAQADLVVS
-166 LAEGFIE
+166 EGFIE

-196 VLGNHCAEFIDDP
+196 VLGNHCADFIDDP
-209 KARMGVLDG
+209 KARMGVIDG

-277 KAGIVITSNGGAPLD
+277 KADIVITSNGGAPLD
-292 QNAYQAVKGLTAA
+292 QNAYQAVKGLTTA

-388 MKMEYAPSLEE
+388 MKMEYAPTLEE

-420 VSLIIKQENRT
+420 VSLIIKQ
-431 TEYAAPKAPAF
+431 
-442 AVARGSG
+442 
-449 AAFPQ
+449 
-454 KEWKH
+454 
-459 GETL
+459 

>member
-1 MKTFSIPYH
+1 MEIKIPYGKTFQTLNIEEGFELLESKIQ
-10 TGSREFSLPDANVK
+10 E
-24 AVLEA
+24 LEA
-29 PLHNYKPDAGQEE
+29 GADGGAI
-42 LVRRALAAPIGSPR
+42 VRAAMDSPIGSPK
-56 LRDLAKGRRKV
+56 LRELAAGKKNA
-67 VLVTSDHTRSVPSR
+67 VLIISDHTRPVPSKD
-81 ITLPILLEEIRAG
+81 IVPFMLEELRAG
-94 SPDADI
+94 NPDIEI
-100 TILIA
+100 TMLVA
-105 TGLHR
+105 TGCHR
-110 ATTLEEQKRM
+110 GTTPEELVHKL
-120 FGEEIVAREKISI
+120 GEDIVSREHIV
-133 NNAFDPSA
+133 
-141 FVHVCR
+141 VHDCDSSPLTDR
-147 LPSGADFWVN
+147 GPLPSGARLVVN
-157 RLAVECDLL
+157 SLVAQADLVVS
-166 LAEGFIE
+166 EGFIE

-196 VLGNHCAEFIDDP
+196 VLGNHCADFIDDP
-209 KARMGVLDG
+209 KARMGVIDG

-277 KAGIVITSNGGAPLD
+277 KADIVITSNGGAPLD
-292 QNAYQAVKGLTAA
+292 QNAYQAVKGLTTA

-338 GPTELLEEIRRVPM
+338 GPTELLGEIRRVPM

-411 ARVAVIPNG
+411 AGVAVIPNG
-420 VSLIIKQENRT
+420 VSLIIKQ
-431 TEYAAPKAPAF
+431 
-442 AVARGSG
+442 
-449 AAFPQ
+449 
-454 KEWKH
+454 
-459 GETL
+459 